1 MNKPILKSF
10 DQFLVESEGDNSME
24 VSEPVGLAVLG
35 APAGGKSYTIN
46 KISDIANDARISR
59 TLSKGVDLTVDK
71 LRAEFQS
78 KDPLEQLKGFVKAFY
93 LMKQKAQ
100 EDAEEYGK
108 WFNDIKKLWT
118 SKFPSLLKH
127 MDISVEDDELYFD
140 GKPAL
145 DNLDLIDD
153 TDSQNLVASLDKYN
167 DYKRVVRYFQDVKQE
182 DAVKQTMD
190 VSYDEAGD
198 EPRKIVKNM
207 DKLHK
212 KGYVTDVFLIHPE
225 NVATNLVQ
233 NFFRVVTGGDGGRD
247 SSDAILQAYS
257 DIEDNKE
264 VYQKN
269 AEEVVKV
276 KSKDLDKTS
285 APLKKA
291 NVQDDDDRGDKPI
304 DVFIEV
310 QPKKPEEAYK
320 LFMEKLDN
328 ERKLILTAMLKLASK
343 TIKGL
348 PQEAK
353 KSLQTITSKMSDKV
367 AMQVLKDAA
376 SSKKYVFKYGG
387 ITDATVLKAEKAFS
401 E

>member
-1 MNKPILKSF
+1 MNKPILKTF
-10 DQFLVESEGDNSME
+10 DQFLVESETIE

-59 TLSKGVDLTVDK
+59 TLSKGIDLTVDK
-71 LRAEFQS
+71 LRSEFQN

-93 LMKQKAQ
+93 LMKQKAE
-100 EDAEEYGK
+100 EDPEEYGK
-108 WFNDIKKLWT
+108 WFNDIKKLWN
-118 SKFPSLLKH
+118 SKFPSLMKH
-127 MDISVEDDELYFD
+127 MDISVNNDELLFN

-145 DNLDLIDD
+145 DNLDMIDD
-153 TDSQNLVASLDKYN
+153 TDSRNLINNLDRYN

-198 EPRKIVKNM
+198 EPKKIVKNM

-212 KGYVTDVFLIHPE
+212 KGYVTDVFLIHPK

-247 SSDAILQAYS
+247 SSDAILQAYM
-257 DIEDNKE
+257 DIEDNKDI
-264 VYQKN
+264 YKKN
-269 AEEVVKV
+269 AEEVVTV
-276 KSKDLDKTS
+276 RSKDLEKTS
-285 APLKKA
+285 EPLKKA
-291 NVQDDDDRGDKPI
+291 NVQDDQDRGDKPI
-304 DVFIEV
+304 DVFVEV
-310 QPKKPEEAYK
+310 QPKSPEEAYK

-328 ERKLILTAMLKLASK
+328 EKKLILTAMLKLASK

-348 PQEAK
+348 PPEAK
-353 KSLQTITSKMSDKV
+353 KSLGNITSKMSDKV
-367 AMQVLKDAA
+367 AMQVIKDAA
-376 SSKKYVFKYGG
+376 SSEKYVFKYGG
-387 ITDATVLKAEKAFS
+387 ITSATVTKAEKAFS